1 MTLAVGSQFAL
12 AAVALLAFGFMLY
25 LVPERRG
32 AALGIMAASCAV
44 AFVLLFAAYGFDAHA
59 LAASVRGLRPADF
72 APQLLARK
80 LTYTLLA
87 VFFMRMPGVLVA
99 LAAALIAYGAW
110 RRPRFFGVSAPL
122 AVFAVLLLLGITMP
136 HLGGYNLFVAALPFA
151 FVFIAGV
158 FADLLET
165 RYSGLVFGIVTG
177 VLVAHAAFSVAGL
190 VRI

>member
-1 MTLAVGSQFAL
+1 
-12 AAVALLAFGFMLY
+12 MLY

-32 AALGIMAASCAV
+32 AALAIMAASCV
-44 AFVLLFAAYGFDAHA
+44 VGFVLLFAAYGFDAHA
-59 LAASVRGLRPADF
+59 LAASARGLHAADF
-72 APQLLARK
+72 APQLLARR

-99 LAAALIAYGAW
+99 LAAALIAYAAW

-122 AVFAVLLLLGITMP
+122 AVFAVLILFGITMP

-165 RYSGLVFGIVTG
+165 PYSGLVFGILTG

-190 VRI
+190 MRIG